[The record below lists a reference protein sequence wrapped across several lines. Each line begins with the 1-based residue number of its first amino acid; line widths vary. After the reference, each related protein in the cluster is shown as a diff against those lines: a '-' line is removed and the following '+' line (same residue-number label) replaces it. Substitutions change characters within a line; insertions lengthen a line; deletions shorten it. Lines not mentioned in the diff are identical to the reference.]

1 MFLETICIL
10 NGKIQNIVSHKK
22 RMQETASYF
31 NFTAPELPDI
41 EALLTD
47 GMHESKVKCRVCYHN
62 EITSIEFERYV
73 PNNLKSLKLINMFP
87 DYSFKFSNRK
97 AIDDLL
103 KFRNGCDDILIV
115 RNGLI
120 TDTSY
125 SNVVFRKDNMYF
137 TPNFP
142 LLNGTKR
149 QKLIENRIIEEAVIN
164 VETIKQYDRV
174 WLINALLDI
183 EDDVSL
189 SVEQI
194 FE

>member
-1 MFLETICIL
+1 
-10 NGKIQNIVSHKK
+10 
-22 RMQETASYF
+22 MQETASYF

-149 QKLIENRIIEEAVIN
+149 QKLLENKIIEEAVIN

>member
-10 NGKIQNIVSHKK
+10 KGKIQNIDNHKR

-31 NFTAPELPDI
+31 RFIAPELPNI
-41 EALLTD
+41 EGLLTD
-47 GMHESKVKCRVCYHN
+47 GLRDSKVKCRVCYHYD
-62 EITSIEFERYV
+62 ILSVEFEKYIPRSI
-73 PNNLKSLKLINMFP
+73 KSLKLIKTFP

-97 AIDDLL
+97 VMDDLQ
-103 KFRNGCDDILIV
+103 KFRDGCDDVLIL

-125 SNVVFRKDNMYF
+125 SNVVFRKDNEFF

-149 QKLIENRIIEEAVIN
+149 QKLLANKVIKEKEIS
-164 VETIKQYDRV
+164 VDTFKQYDRV

-183 EDDVSL
+183 EDDISL
-189 SVEQI
+189 PVEQI

>member
-1 MFLETICIL
+1 
-10 NGKIQNIVSHKK
+10 
-22 RMQETASYF
+22 MQ
-31 NFTAPELPDI
+31 I
-41 EALLTD
+41 
-47 GMHESKVKCRVCYHN
+47 
-62 EITSIEFERYV
+62 
-73 PNNLKSLKLINMFP
+73 
-87 DYSFKFSNRK
+87 FK
-97 AIDDLL
+97 D
-103 KFRNGCDDILIV
+103 GCDDILIV
-115 RNGLI
+115 NKGLI

>member
-1 MFLETICIL
+1 
-10 NGKIQNIVSHKK
+10 
-22 RMQETASYF
+22 
-31 NFTAPELPDI
+31 
-41 EALLTD
+41 
-47 GMHESKVKCRVCYHN
+47 
-62 EITSIEFERYV
+62 
-73 PNNLKSLKLINMFP
+73 MFP

-149 QKLIENRIIEEAVIN
+149 QN
-164 VETIKQYDRV
+164 
-174 WLINALLDI
+174 
-183 EDDVSL
+183 
-189 SVEQI
+189 
-194 FE
+194 F